1 LTCTLIRYQ
10 LHLSEVKA
18 AYTEEFGK
26 DLADTIRSE
35 LGGDYERILL
45 EVIEA

>member
-1 LTCTLIRYQ
+1 VLFLAIFQ
-10 LHLSEVKA
+10 

-45 EVIEA
+45 EVIEV